1 MGMNPKTQKRKGKG
15 RPDGGQFAPE
25 THEAVPNDLD
35 EAPFDNPGD
44 DGLSLAELAGQQ
56 DQDHDTSL
64 FEQNFNGRQV
74 VDALMNEPVGSA
86 KREHAKKLYIESINR
101 NLDRYY
107 KTWGSSRGE
116 KGRTIHG
123 KTGWTSKI
131 LPYTL
136 DYSDCSTQ
144 YCAVGESYTGQD
156 VIGTNFTEFKQADAA
171 LAQHLLDTV
180 PKHNLEKERQNQAP
194 TVGNILKFVKKH
206 PDQASFG
213 GYVVS
218 GERPDERLSI
228 ETVSVSPELLGAG
241 QDATEDDAREK
252 LHDLKLGEVS
262 SPDETRWD
270 KNQNRWK
277 FRWY

>member
-1 MGMNPKTQKRKGKG
+1 MGTNAKTQKRKGKG

-35 EAPFDNPGD
+35 EAPFGQGGD
-44 DGLSLAELAGQQ
+44 VPSLAELAQQ
-56 DQDHDTSL
+56 EPDL
-64 FEQNFNGRQV
+64 NGRQV
-74 VDALMNEPVGSA
+74 IEALATEPVGST

-107 KTWGSSRGE
+107 KTWEPSRGE
-116 KGRTIHG
+116 TGRTIHG

-144 YCAVGESYTGQD
+144 YCAVEDSYTGQD
-156 VIGTNFTEFKQADAA
+156 DIGTNLTRFKNGDAA

-180 PKHNLEKERQNQAP
+180 PKHNLENERQYEAP
-194 TVGNILKFVKKH
+194 TVGSILKFVKKH
-206 PDQASFG
+206 PGQVSFD

-228 ETVSVSPELLGAG
+228 DTVSVTPELLGL
-241 QDATEDDAREK
+241 DKNATKDDAYEN
-252 LHDLKLGEVS
+252 LHDWGLGEVA
-262 SPDETRWD
+262 PPYETRWD
-270 KNQNRWK
+270 ENQNRWN
-277 FRWY
+277 FWWD